1 MTYEKHAPALVQL
14 VAAAKQSLR
23 LCLRIASTDG
33 CTIFFLRSLLTS
45 TSTSSLPGEA
55 RPGEVGVRQMRFAVC
70 LPEGGLLF
78 DGRGSTAN
86 ALRCLPTGRV
96 VLTDGKPASP
106 LPTGF
111 RIVIIKNS
119 YKTFLSC
126 KNFIFNYFLFLFYRY
141 ILNIIRIIYSI

>member
-86 ALRCLPTGRV
+86 ALRCLPTGRAD
-96 VLTDGKPASP
+96 LLFAGNEKYGKCASLFAYRKGGFDGRQ
-106 LPTGF
+106 TGF
-111 RIVIIKNS
+111 A
-119 YKTFLSC
+119 LA
-126 KNFIFNYFLFLFYRY
+126 YRF
-141 ILNIIRIIYSI
+141 